1 MANDIGVFGPKL
13 YITKT
18 PAAGNIPIGNGQ
30 GFALSTLTAGANIS
44 IDSTTVPGQVTISA
58 PGVFGPTGPTGGSG
72 PTGPTGTSGP
82 TGPTGAG
89 PTGPTGTSG
98 PTGPTGAGATGPTGP
113 TGATGPTGTGPT
125 GPTGSGPTGP
135 TGSGPTGPTG
145 PTGAS
150 GPTGP
155 GVGATGPTGPTG
167 ASGPTGPTGAASTV
181 AGPTGPTGPTGTG
194 ATGPTGPTGSTT
206 LPTGPTGYAYTG
218 NGASAA
224 TFQGFLQTG
233 TSAVTRTWQ
242 TKAADIFSVKDFG
255 ATGDGTTNDTAAIQ
269 AAINA
274 AGTAGGGQVFFPAG
288 TYRLNSGISWTYS
301 NVHLVG
307 SGQGVTIILANF
319 ATGNVISVGSSG
331 TNPGSCSIRRM
342 SFRSNVARSSG
353 AGILFTQ
360 TYNCSIEDV
369 TFDNDSP
376 SYYYIDIQIDGYAN
390 NFINVL
396 RRIICRGNNAFAAVV
411 IGQNGSIVQDIWLVD
426 SVIGGH
432 TYGVI
437 CYNVSGFYVA
447 NTDVIQCNVGFL
459 TYPGATQ
466 QVKQIFANNL
476 LVDGCTTTGMQ
487 LYTNGGNC
495 TILEF
500 SNCEANFNGST
511 LSHCGIDIN
520 PGSGNIRGLN
530 FVNQQCV
537 LNAGD
542 GMLINGGSEIVI
554 SNPQV
559 SCNSTAS
566 SGGKHGIEIAANVS
580 NFSIIGGFS
589 GQGFYSATNQ
599 QGYGILVNS
608 GTSNYYNIIGVLV
621 RGNVTGGVGDGGSGA
636 SKNVIYNIS

>member
-1 MANDIGVFGPKL
+1 MANDIGVYGPNL
-13 YITKT
+13 YVTKT
-18 PAAGNIPIGNGQ
+18 PAAGDIPIGNGQ

-89 PTGPTGTSG
+89 PTGPTGDIG

-135 TGSGPTGPTG
+135 TGAGPTGPTG

-242 TKAADIFSVKDFG
+242 AKAADIFSVKDFG

-274 AGTAGGGQVFFPAG
+274 AATAGGGQVYLPPG
-288 TYRLNSGISWTYS
+288 TYRLNSGISWTAS
-301 NVHLVG
+301 NIHLVG
-307 SGQGVTIILANF
+307 AGQGATKILANF
-319 ATGNVISVGSSG
+319 ATGNVVSVGSSG
-331 TNPGSCSIRRM
+331 TNPATCSIRRM
-342 SFRSNVARSSG
+342 SFRSNVVRSSG

-396 RRIICRGNNAFAAVV
+396 RRVNCRGNNAYAAIV
-411 IGQNGSIVQDIWLVD
+411 IGANGSIVQDIWLVD

-432 TYGVI
+432 SYGII
-437 CYNVSGFYVA
+437 CYNVSGFYVS
-447 NTDVIQCNVGFL
+447 NTDVIQCNVGML
-459 TYPGATQ
+459 TYPNASQ
-466 QVKQIFANNL
+466 QVRQIFATNL
-476 LVDGCTTTGMQ
+476 LLDGSNTDGGQ
-487 LYTNGGNC
+487 IYTNGGNC

-500 SNCEANFNGST
+500 ANCETNFNGTST
-511 LSHCGIDIN
+511 SHSGLVISQ
-520 PGSGNIRGLN
+520 GSGTIRGIN
-530 FVNQQCV
+530 FVNHQSV

-542 GMLINGGSEIVI
+542 GILILSGSEIVI
-554 SNPQV
+554 SNPQI

-566 SGGKHGIEIAANVS
+566 SGAKHGIEIAANVS
-580 NFSIIGGFS
+580 NFSVIGGFS

-608 GTSNYYNIIGVLV
+608 GSSDYYNIIGVLV
-621 RGNVTGGVGDGGSGA
+621 RGNVTGGVGDGGTGA
-636 SKNVIYNIS
+636 NKNVLYNIA